1 MISNYGQATG
11 GAFVSTNV
19 ELGIYRHLSDVLDVT
34 VKVKLMDEVVLND
47 KVKREADRLL
57 AHIVRADSMIV
68 AVKAGARADGF
79 VLGMQMAGG
88 LRVGDAEQLHIIF
101 ESALEKRLKTLSSI

>member
-1 MISNYGQATG
+1 MISHYGQTAG

-19 ELGIYRHLSDVLDVT
+19 ELGIHRHLSDVLDVT
-34 VKVKLMDEVVLND
+34 VKVNLMDEVVLND

-101 ESALEKRLKTLSSI
+101 ESALEKRLKALSSI